1 MESDFETTPPSEV
14 EIEPA
19 DALAE
24 ISVSEIPSLRF

>member
-14 EIEPA
+14 EIAPA
-19 DALAE
+19 DGQAE